1 MKNGDF
7 HSYGSL
13 PEGIPILLKADF
25 HRFSA
30 PVFISPTKSSA
41 TWGAKQ
47 GQQKTPLFVA
57 HLVGFLLEPLLNY
70 KYIYIYL
77 YITILVGGFNPSE
90 KY

>member
-1 MKNGDF
+1 MAIEIGVFPMKNGDF

-47 GQQKTPLFVA
+47 G
-57 HLVGFLLEPLLNY
+57 
-70 KYIYIYL
+70 
-77 YITILVGGFNPSE
+77 
-90 KY
+90 